1 MIKIVDFA
9 LSKART
15 TLALALVVII
25 AGAYARTT
33 ITVASEPNISLPLVS
48 VSVFLDGASPEDA
61 SRLIA
66 RPLETRL
73 RSVPGI
79 KELSSSARLSY
90 ARVIGEFEVGY
101 DIDTALRDIKQAVEE
116 VKFELP
122 VEAEDPQIREYSFAM
137 FPVMNLSL
145 IGSAAM
151 RTKVFFARELQDR
164 LEAISEVLA
173 ADLEGAP
180 EEVLEGVIDKSKME
194 TYGITLSQLYSA
206 IANNNLI
213 IPGGAQD
220 TGSGKFNIEVP
231 SIFETAEDVYNIP
244 IKVTESAVVTLSD
257 IGEIKRTFKDYSSF
271 AKVNGEDAVTLEI
284 RMRVGANAIEAK
296 KKILKV
302 KEEFEDNLPK
312 NLSIMRTNDETVW
325 AEVMISELEGNIIT
339 AIFLVMILV
348 IASMGVRVGML
359 VGLSIPFC
367 FLLTFIILK
376 VIGLEFNFLVMMGL
390 LLGLG
395 MLIDGSIVVTEYADR
410 KISEG
415 LDLKEAY
422 RLASKRMFYPII
434 SSTATTIAAF
444 TPLIFWPGFTGQF
457 MRFLPITVFIVLSA
471 SLVYAMIVTPVVG
484 SIFGQRRSTLV
495 SGESEQTGEILFD
508 KLSGF
513 YSKALNKFVKNPGE
527 TLIAVL
533 MLLWFFGY
541 AMYGNFNK
549 GTLYFADVDP
559 VAADINVRARGNFS
573 SIEAK
578 EIMEIVEQKI
588 LKVEYVESLYM
599 TTGSQWFNSG
609 GDTMARGYVEVVDT
623 QLRNISG
630 FEVINKIQRAASNIP
645 GVIVEITPEEGGP
658 QFGSPIEL
666 GIFGDNEESVAKTT
680 EIIEEYMVNDVVGLT
695 NIRSTL
701 PYSLIE
707 WKVEVDKQKAAQLG
721 VSIVDIGALVQ
732 MLTNGFKV
740 GEYRPDDS
748 KDEIEIRAR
757 FDTNNRSLSGIE
769 DLKVNSI
776 NGLIPISTF
785 VELVPIENRQSVVRR
800 NGKFFHEIGVA
811 IDKNVTTSNGQA
823 ILVTDKVEEMGNW
836 LSKQEFDEGI
846 ETKFRGMQEE
856 TAEVTAFLSIA
867 AITALALMLILL
879 VTQFN
884 SFYQSTLVLSAVFMS
899 IVGVL
904 VGLLIT
910 GKPFSTT
917 MTGISIVALSGIVV
931 NNNIVLIDT
940 FNRLKSEFPN
950 LTIEDVVMK
959 TCKQRLRPILLTTA
973 TTIFGLLPLALGVSI
988 DVIGR
993 ELIVGSRVVGWWQNL
1008 ASSIVFGLAFSTIL
1022 TLIFTPAALILPS
1035 RIKSWLQNRFDFLK
1049 S

>member
-1 MIKIVDFA
+1 MTGIVDFA

-15 TLALALVVII
+15 TLAIGLVIII
-25 AGAYARTT
+25 AGAFARST
-33 ITVASEPNISLPLVS
+33 IQVAADPNIQLPLVS
-48 VSVFLDGASPEDA
+48 VSVFLDGASPSDA

-79 KELSSSARLSY
+79 KELSSSSRLSF
-90 ARVIGEFEVGY
+90 ARIVAEFEVGY

-116 VKFELP
+116 VKFQLP
-122 VEAEDPQIREYSFAM
+122 REAEDPQIREYSFAN

-145 IGSAAM
+145 VGSASM
-151 RTKVFFARELQDR
+151 RQKVFIARELQDR

-180 EEVLEGVIDKSKME
+180 EEVLEGIIDKSKME
-194 TYGITLSQLYSA
+194 TYGITLSQLAMA
-206 IANNNLI
+206 IRNNNLI

-244 IKVTESAVVTLSD
+244 VKVTQDAVVTLSD
-257 IGEIKRTFKDYSSF
+257 IAEIRRTFKDFSSY
-271 AKVNGEDAVTLEI
+271 AKVNGQDAVTLEI
-284 RMRVGANAIEAK
+284 RLRVDANAIEAK
-296 KKILKV
+296 KHIIEA
-302 KEEFEDNLPK
+302 KEEFEKTLPQ
-312 NLSIMRTNDETVW
+312 NLSIVRTNDETVW

-367 FLLTFIILK
+367 FLLTFIILRI
-376 VIGLEFNFLVMMGL
+376 VGVEFNFLVMMGL

-395 MLIDGSIVVTEYADR
+395 MLIDGAIVVTEYADR

-415 LDLKEAY
+415 LTRLEAY
-422 RLASKRMFYPII
+422 RLSSKRMFFPII

-457 MRFLPITVFIVLSA
+457 MRYLPITVFIVLSA
-471 SLVYAMIVTPVVG
+471 SLVYALIITPVMG

-495 SGESEQTGEILFD
+495 SGESEQTGEVLFD
-508 KLSGF
+508 RISEF
-513 YSKALNKFVKNPGE
+513 YSKALKKFVKNPGE
-527 TLIAVL
+527 TIIAVL

-541 AMYGNFNK
+541 AMYGNFSK

-559 VAADINVRARGNFS
+559 VAAEISIRGRGNFS
-573 SIEAK
+573 SSEAK
-578 EIMEIVEQKI
+578 EIMEIVEEKI
-588 LKVEYVESLYM
+588 QAVDGIENLYL
-599 TTGSQWFNSG
+599 TTGSQWFSAG
-609 GDTMARGYVEVVDT
+609 GDTVSRGFIEVVDSKY
-623 QLRNISG
+623 RDISG
-630 FEVINKIQRAASNIP
+630 KEVIEKVQKAASNIP
-645 GVIVEITPEEGGP
+645 GIIVEITPEEGGP
-658 QFGSPIEL
+658 SFSSPIEL
-666 GIFGDNEESVAKTT
+666 GIFGDNEQSVAKTT
-680 EIIEEYMVNDVVGLT
+680 EIIEQYMLNDVVGLA

-707 WKVEVDKQKAAQLG
+707 WKVQVDKQKAAQLG
-721 VSIVDIGALVQ
+721 VSIVDVGALVQ

-757 FDTNNRSLSGIE
+757 FGVQHRSLSGIE
-769 DLKVNSI
+769 NLKVNSI
-776 NGLIPISTF
+776 NGLIPVSTF
-785 VELVPIENRQSVVRR
+785 IKLVPRENRQSVVRR
-800 NGKFFHEIGVA
+800 NGKFFHEIGLA
-811 IDKNVTTSNGQA
+811 TESSDY
-823 ILVTDKVEEMGNW
+823 LVTDKVNEMSEW
-836 LSKQEFDEGI
+836 LAKQEFDAGI

-856 TAEVTAFLSIA
+856 TEQVTEFLAIA

-899 IVGVL
+899 VVGVL
-904 VGLLIT
+904 IGLLIT

-917 MTGISIVALSGIVV
+917 MTGIAIVALSGIVV

-940 FNRLKSEFPN
+940 FNRLTGEFPN
-950 LTIEDVVMK
+950 LAKEDVIIK

-973 TTIFGLLPLALGVSI
+973 TTIFGLLPLAIGLSI
-988 DVIGR
+988 DVLGR
-993 ELIVGSRVVGWWQNL
+993 EIIVGSRVVGWWQNL
-1008 ASSIVFGLAFSTIL
+1008 ASSIVFGLAFSTVL

-1035 RIKSWLQNRFDFLK
+1035 RIKARLEHRFKLLK
-1049 S
+1049 SSS

>member
-1 MIKIVDFA
+1 MTGIVDFA

-15 TLALALVVII
+15 TLAIGLVIII
-25 AGAYARTT
+25 AGAFARST
-33 ITVASEPNISLPLVS
+33 IQVAADPNIQLPLVS
-48 VSVFLDGASPEDA
+48 VSVFLDGASPSDA

-79 KELSSSARLSY
+79 KELSSSSRLSF
-90 ARVIGEFEVGY
+90 ARIVAEFEVGY

-116 VKFELP
+116 VKFQLP
-122 VEAEDPQIREYSFAM
+122 REAEDPQIREYSFAN

-145 IGSAAM
+145 VGSASM
-151 RTKVFFARELQDR
+151 RQKVFIARELQDR

-180 EEVLEGVIDKSKME
+180 EEVLEGIIDKSKME
-194 TYGITLSQLYSA
+194 TYGITLSQLAMA
-206 IANNNLI
+206 IRNNNLI

-244 IKVTESAVVTLSD
+244 VKVTQDAVVTLSD
-257 IGEIKRTFKDYSSF
+257 IAEIRRTFKDFSSY
-271 AKVNGEDAVTLEI
+271 AKVNGQDAVTLEI
-284 RMRVGANAIEAK
+284 RLRVDANAIEAK
-296 KKILKV
+296 KHIIEA
-302 KEEFEDNLPK
+302 KEEFEKTLPQ
-312 NLSIMRTNDETVW
+312 NLSIVRTNDETVW

-348 IASMGVRVGML
+348 IASMGVRVGLL

-367 FLLTFIILK
+367 FLLTFIILR
-376 VIGLEFNFLVMMGL
+376 VVGVEFNFLVMMGL

-395 MLIDGSIVVTEYADR
+395 MLIDGAIVVTEYADR

-415 LDLKEAY
+415 LTRLEAY
-422 RLASKRMFYPII
+422 RLSSKRMFFPII

-457 MRFLPITVFIVLSA
+457 MRYLPITVFIVLSA
-471 SLVYAMIVTPVVG
+471 SLVYALIITPVMG

-495 SGESEQTGEILFD
+495 SGESEQTGEVLFD
-508 KLSGF
+508 RISEF
-513 YSKALNKFVKNPGE
+513 YSKALKKFVKNPGE
-527 TLIAVL
+527 TIIAVV

-541 AMYGNFNK
+541 AMYGNFSK

-559 VAADINVRARGNFS
+559 VAAEISIRGRGNFS
-573 SIEAK
+573 SSEAK
-578 EIMEIVEQKI
+578 EIMEIVEERIQAVDGI
-588 LKVEYVESLYM
+588 ENLYL
-599 TTGSQWFNSG
+599 TTGSQWFSAG
-609 GDTMARGYVEVVDT
+609 GDTVSRGFIEVVDSKY
-623 QLRNISG
+623 RDISG
-630 FEVINKIQRAASNIP
+630 KEVIEKVQKAASNIP
-645 GVIVEITPEEGGP
+645 GIIVEITPEEGGP
-658 QFGSPIEL
+658 SFSSPIEL
-666 GIFGDNEESVAKTT
+666 GIFGDNEQSVAKTT
-680 EIIEEYMVNDVVGLT
+680 EIIEQYMLNNVVGLA

-707 WKVEVDKQKAAQLG
+707 WKVQVDKQKAAQLG
-721 VSIVDIGALVQ
+721 VSIVDVGALVQ

-757 FDTNNRSLSGIE
+757 FGVQHRSLSGIE
-769 DLKVNSI
+769 NLKVNSI
-776 NGLIPISTF
+776 NGLIPVSTF
-785 VELVPIENRQSVVRR
+785 IKLVPRENRQSVVRR
-800 NGKFFHEIGVA
+800 NGKFFHEIGLA
-811 IDKNVTTSNGQA
+811 TESSDY
-823 ILVTDKVEEMGNW
+823 LVTDKVNEMSEW
-836 LSKQEFDEGI
+836 LAKQEFDAGI

-856 TAEVTAFLSIA
+856 TEQVTEFLVIA

-899 IVGVL
+899 VVGVL
-904 VGLLIT
+904 IGLLIT

-917 MTGISIVALSGIVV
+917 MTGIAIVALSGIVV

-940 FNRLKSEFPN
+940 FNRLTGEFPN
-950 LTIEDVVMK
+950 LAKEDVIIK

-973 TTIFGLLPLALGVSI
+973 TTIFGLLPLAIGLSI
-988 DVIGR
+988 DVLGR
-993 ELIVGSRVVGWWQNL
+993 EIIVGSRVVGWWQNL
-1008 ASSIVFGLAFSTIL
+1008 ASSIVFGLAFSTVL

-1035 RIKSWLQNRFDFLK
+1035 RIKARLEHRFKLLK
-1049 S
+1049 SSS